1 LEGEGTHTLTI
12 ATATS
17 DWTNNKFIGTNVNSY
32 VEGLAYVLANGTE
45 GVGLYKATLNKNAE
59 GADGETH
66 FLNNANKA
74 YLPVAVPGA
83 RFLGFDFG
91 TETGIGEVETE
102 TENAVIFDLAGR
114 RVQKAQKGLYI
125 VNGKKVIK

>member
-1 LEGEGTHTLTI
+1 MYSSASAIVESNLLQGEPYET
-12 ATATS
+12 
-17 DWTNNKFIGTNVNSY
+17 Y
-32 VEGLAYVLANGTE
+32 VEGDAYVLANGTD
-45 GVGLYKATLNKNAE
+45 GLGFYKADLNKNAE
-59 GADGETH
+59 GAVGETH

-74 YLPVAVPGA
+74 YLPASAVSAGA

-102 TENAVIFDLAGR
+102 VESAVIFDLAGR

-125 VNGKKVIK
+125 VNGKKVIR